1 MLEREPIMLEC
12 RTGNTRGFLIVVTLL
27 PILLLSGCRKT
38 EPQTIRV
45 VGDEWFLSTLEK
57 AGVVSAFEKRTGAH
71 VKLIYENDREIMKH
85 LDQNLKAGDP
95 SYDVVVMR
103 HQLMGSL
110 IQKNQIQPI
119 DSLMNDH
126 NVPDPGFNP
135 QQQLFPNWWKEL
147 SSYADH
153 IYGFPYTGLTVFTCY
168 RKDLLED
175 PETRRRFKS
184 KYHREIAPPTSWA
197 EYTELAEFFNRPSDK
212 FYGTYISGKQGQAL
226 RYEWLNLVYSFGGNV
241 LDASRGSGYGDIVV
255 NSPQNV
261 AATLQYKK
269 LVAFSPPDTLNYGW
283 NEAQSALQQG
293 HVFMGLLWSDQA
305 HFLEDS
311 AVSKVAG
318 KIGYSLVPSAS
329 AKPASQMEGLTYL
342 IPAESRDPKDA
353 YRFMEWALSNQMQ
366 IQQALKGSG
375 SLRISAY
382 GDPAVKAIP
391 YTSTFLASVPIAIA
405 KPTIPEASK
414 IADATAQRISDILTG
429 KDSPQTGLDKLALD
443 IQKLLGGKAK
453 LRYPVLGTS

>member
-1 MLEREPIMLEC
+1 MFEC
-12 RTGNTRGFLIVVTLL
+12 LTGNTRSFLVVATLF
-27 PILLLSGCRKT
+27 PIFLLNSCKKSD
-38 EPQTIRV
+38 PSTIHV

-57 AGVVSAFEKRTGAH
+57 AGVVSAFEQKTGTH
-71 VKLIYENDREIMKH
+71 VELIYENDRAIMKH
-85 LDQNLKAGDP
+85 LDQGLKAGDP

-110 IQKNQIQPI
+110 IQKNQIQSI
-119 DSLMNDH
+119 DSLMKD
-126 NVPDPGFNP
+126 PDVHDLGFNP

-147 SSYADH
+147 SSYGDH
-153 IYGFPYTGLTVFTCY
+153 IYGFPFTGLTVFTCY

-175 PETRRRFKS
+175 PETRPRFKAQ
-184 KYHREIAPPTSWA
+184 YHRELAPPTSWA
-197 EYTELAEFFNRPSDK
+197 EYLELAEFFNRPADK

-226 RYEWLNLVYSFGGNV
+226 RYEWLNFVYSFGGNV
-241 LDASRGSGYGDIVV
+241 LDTSHGSEYGDIVV

-261 AATLQYKK
+261 AATMQYKK

-293 HVFMGLLWSDQA
+293 HVFIGLLWSDQA
-305 HFLEDS
+305 HFLEDP

-318 KIGYSLVPSAS
+318 KIGYSLIPSAS
-329 AKPASQMEGLTYL
+329 TKPASQMEGLTYL

-366 IQQALKGSG
+366 VQQALKGSG
-375 SLRISAY
+375 SLRISTY
-382 GDPAVKAIP
+382 DDPAVKAIP
-391 YTSTFLASVPIAIA
+391 YTPTFLASVPIAIA

-414 IADATAQRISDILTG
+414 IADATAQRISDILIG
-429 KDSPQTGLDKLALD
+429 KDSPQAGLDKLALD

-453 LRYPVLGTS
+453 LRYPVHGAS